1 MRANVCKEF
10 PMGKMT
16 LKISVILIV
25 LIWIT
30 ACGGGQS
37 PQKTAADSASAS
49 RPAES
54 AAVSA
59 PVKTGFQK
67 LGDVLDAWT
76 ALYNKNEAVIN
87 AYEGM
92 PIMELVTPT
101 TTFLT
106 AVQFDLLNTN
116 NKDGRFEGVLPLAGF
131 KGFLEKAGSKITF
144 GYDRKLE
151 KDGFGPMYKA
161 GDREVENGSLDLDQK
176 FYRAENFIERAEK
189 RISRGYSEFKQLGDG
204 SMICLVFDGHTINM
218 RGDEEASDS
227 VIYLH
232 NGKNQYDFVV
242 AKGKTGPGFKSIS
255 FADQG
260 DWTKEKAIEGLKAAG
275 YAIDQT
281 GGIKD
286 GKLVL
291 DK

>member
-1 MRANVCKEF
+1 
-10 PMGKMT
+10 MGKMT

-25 LIWIT
+25 SLWIT
-30 ACGGGQS
+30 ACGGGNS
-37 PQKTAADSASAS
+37 PQKTAADSTSVS

-67 LGDVLDAWT
+67 LGDVLEAWN
-76 ALYNKNEAVIN
+76 ALYNKNEAVLN

-92 PIMELVTPT
+92 PIMELVTPAM
-101 TTFLT
+101 TFIA
-106 AVQFDLLNTN
+106 AVQFDLLNPD

-144 GYDRKLE
+144 GFDRKLE
-151 KDGFGPMYKA
+151 KDGFGPRAKA

-176 FYRAENFIERAEK
+176 YYRAENFIERAEK
-189 RISRGYSEFKQLGDG
+189 RISRSYAEFKQLADG
-204 SMICLVFDGHTINM
+204 TMICLVFDGQTINM
-218 RGDEEASDS
+218 RGDEETSDS

-232 NGKNQYDFVV
+232 NGKNQYDFVL

-255 FADQG
+255 FGDQG
-260 DWTKEKAIEGLKAAG
+260 DLTKDKAIEGFKAAG
-275 YAIDQT
+275 YTIDQT

-286 GKLVL
+286 GKLVV